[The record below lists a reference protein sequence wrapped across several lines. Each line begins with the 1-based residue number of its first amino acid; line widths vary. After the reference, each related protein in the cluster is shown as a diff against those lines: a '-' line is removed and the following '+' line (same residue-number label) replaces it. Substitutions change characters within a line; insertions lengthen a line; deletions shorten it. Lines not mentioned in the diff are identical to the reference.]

1 MIGRMGTTTTL
12 RYLILGLLMLPLP
25 GIAEPGTSVGEV
37 IPKGELDGIPMHIIH
52 VPTYKHGEAGIT
64 LDGVPNEPIWRTL
77 PYYDNLIGSVPATG
91 LPGDYPSE
99 FRVFATE
106 KGLYISAVLYQPPE
120 TINNRHTKRDAQG
133 ERDTIGITIDAT
145 GVGAFAYWFVL
156 SASGSIQDGKVLPV
170 RRYSSVWDGTWVHKT
185 ALRNDGW
192 SAETFFP
199 WSMMT
204 LPETPGDYREI
215 GFAFSRQ
222 VSHKNQ
228 RTYWPGHPYSSRQF
242 VTALNTMQ
250 LEGIEPRQLIQ
261 VIPYASAIK
270 DSARDDNELR
280 VGVDVTWKP
289 STRAEVTLSANPD
302 FGAVEADNVVLN
314 LSALETYFPEK
325 RLFFLEGNEIFETSP
340 RTDSGKSMREAWNE
354 DFSTA
359 SRLVYVTDFLA
370 PPLALINTR
379 RIGGLS
385 TQAVVPGGV
394 TLERGEADLP
404 TNLLGAIKLKG
415 QLGTTQYGVLSAF
428 EDDVE
433 WRGRNVA
440 GDQITVE
447 NAGRDFGALR
457 VSHEFNGHNFNAA
470 GYLGT
475 YVTGPLYDA
484 TVHGLDWHYAT
495 RDRSF
500 SSDVQLIASDVAGVG
515 GQAALAEFSVASSRT
530 YQHRLQLEYFD
541 EEVNINDLGFLAR
554 NDQMGAQYLFNY
566 AHRPGADLLK
576 KYRGSLAVRQMFNVS
591 KHQVVES
598 SVAWRNITELAGRNT
613 FRTVAAWMPAR
624 YEDIDSRGNGAYRA
638 GDRLWLDVQWSSSA
652 NRPVS
657 WTLSAGGW
665 NEDRG
670 DWTQQYSAGVTLQA
684 ADNLSIDVDVKY
696 RRRDGWLVYQ
706 GANNFG
712 AYNGI
717 EWQPKAEV
725 NWFISAE
732 HQLRFSMQWAGVRMD
747 ERGFFAVPV
756 GDGELV
762 PATRTRDYD
771 FTVSLLTAQL
781 RYRWEIAPLTDLY
794 VVYNRGNRLPYRARD
809 SFDDLFSDSFTDPLV
824 DSLVVK
830 FRYRFAN

>member
-1 MIGRMGTTTTL
+1 MIEFMQIRSVPHSLALALLLVSFAGTASPDVS
-12 RYLILGLLMLPLP
+12 R
-25 GIAEPGTSVGEV
+25 GEV
-37 IPKGELDGIPMHIIH
+37 IPKGELDGIPMHIIR
-52 VPTYKHGEAGIT
+52 VPTYQHDEVGIT
-64 LDGVPNEPIWRTL
+64 LDGVVDEPIWRSL
-77 PYYDNLIGSVPATG
+77 PAYDNLIGSVPATG

-106 KGLYISAVLYQPPE
+106 KGLYISAELFQPPE
-120 TINNRHTKRDAQG
+120 TINNRHTKRDSQG
-133 ERDTIGITIDAT
+133 ERDTIGITIDAS
-145 GVGAFAYWFVL
+145 GVGAFAYWFIL

-170 RRYSSVWDGTWVHKT
+170 RRYSSVWDGTWQHKT
-185 ALRNDGW
+185 APMDDGW

-204 LPETPGDYREI
+204 LPDTPSDYREI

-222 VSHKNQ
+222 VSFKNQ
-228 RTYWPGHPYSSRQF
+228 RLFWPGHPYSSRQF

-250 LEGIEPRQLIQ
+250 LNGVEPRQLLQ
-261 VIPYASAIK
+261 VIPYASAIS
-270 DSARDDNELR
+270 DSARDENELR
-280 VGVDVTWKP
+280 VGVDLTWKP

-314 LSALETYFPEK
+314 LGAAETYFPEK
-325 RLFFLEGNEIFETSP
+325 RLFFLEGNEIFETTP

-359 SRLVYVTDFLA
+359 SRHVFVTDFLA
-370 PPLALINTR
+370 PPIALINTR
-379 RIGGLS
+379 RIGGAS
-385 TQAVVPGGV
+385 TQATVPGGV
-394 TLERGEADLP
+394 TLERGEAGLP
-404 TNLLGAIKLKG
+404 TELLGAIKLKG
-415 QLGTTQYGVLSAF
+415 QAGTTQYGLLSAF
-428 EDDVE
+428 EDDLE
-433 WRGRNVA
+433 WRGRNA
-440 GDQITVE
+440 LGDPVTVE
-447 NAGRDFGALR
+447 NRGRDFAALR
-457 VSHEFNGHNFNAA
+457 VSHEFNGHDYNAA

-475 YVTGPLYDA
+475 HVSGPLYDA

-500 SSDVQLIASDVAGVG
+500 ASDVQLIASDVAGVRG
-515 GQAALAEFSVASSRT
+515 EAAFAEFSVASSRT
-530 YQHRLQLEYFD
+530 YQHRLQVEYFD

-554 NDQMGAQYLFNY
+554 NNQMGAQYLLNY
-566 AHRPGADLLK
+566 AHRPGTDLLK
-576 KYRGSLAVRQMFNVS
+576 KYRGSIAVRQMYNVS

-598 SVAWRNITELAGRNT
+598 SVAWRNITELSGRNT

-624 YEDIDSRGNGAYRA
+624 FEDLDSRGNGAYRA
-638 GDRLWLDVQWSSSA
+638 EDRLWLDIQWASSQ
-652 NRPVS
+652 NKPVS

-665 NEDRG
+665 NEDLG
-670 DWTQQYSAGVTLQA
+670 DWTQQYTAGVTLRP
-684 ADNLSIDVDVKY
+684 ADNLSVDIDVKY

-712 AYNGI
+712 AYNGV
-717 EWQPKAEV
+717 EWQPKAEL

-732 HQLRFSMQWAGVRMD
+732 HQIRFSMQWAGVRMD
-747 ERGFFAVPV
+747 ERGFFAVPA
-756 GDGELV
+756 GDGELI
-762 PATRTRDYD
+762 PAIRTRDYD

-809 SFDDLFSDSFTDPLV
+809 SFDDLFSDSFSDPLV